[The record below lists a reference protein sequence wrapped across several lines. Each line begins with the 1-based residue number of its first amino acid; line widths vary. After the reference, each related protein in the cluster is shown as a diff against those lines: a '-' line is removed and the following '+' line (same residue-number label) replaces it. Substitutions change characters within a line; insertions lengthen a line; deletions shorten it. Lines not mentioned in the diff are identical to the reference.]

1 MYNQLKWCVS
11 LVEYLR
17 LAMFMFC
24 IQQIGNK
31 GNSGGTGM
39 CNIVE
44 PEEVYVLN
52 ANVPGNL
59 PANVWDST
67 NKHEDV

>member
-1 MYNQLKWCVS
+1 
-11 LVEYLR
+11 
-17 LAMFMFC
+17 MFC

-67 NKHEDV
+67 NKHEDVTKQCLDGCESTHAPAMRI